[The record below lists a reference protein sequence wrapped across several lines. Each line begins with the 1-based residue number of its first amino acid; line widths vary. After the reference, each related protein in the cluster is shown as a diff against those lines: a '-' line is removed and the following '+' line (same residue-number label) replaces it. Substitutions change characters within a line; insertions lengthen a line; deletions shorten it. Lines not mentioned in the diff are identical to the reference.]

1 MKMSK
6 LRKTRN
12 QIVKLT
18 LIFSMVL
25 IIVSVIFL
33 EDKIFIVYGLI
44 FGTLTSILNFLELEK
59 TLIKA
64 SRMKP
69 RNAQSYV
76 TKHYFLR
83 YIITGIV
90 LLISMKASYINTSG
104 TVMGLL
110 LLKFVI
116 MITNLFNDKEYFKRI
131 FRKEG

>member
-1 MKMSK
+1 MSK

-33 EDKIFIVYGLI
+33 QDKIFIVYGLI

-90 LLISMKASYINTSG
+90 LLISMKASYINTFG
-104 TVMGLL
+104 TVTGLL